1 MFGNPSLVTRIAV
14 GKTVGLAFGLIG
26 FLMMPY
32 ILSILALILMSRR
45 AQVPA
50 ALMVPFNKGER

>member
-1 MFGNPSLVTRIAV
+1 MA
-14 GKTVGLAFGLIG
+14 
-26 FLMMPY
+26 PY
-32 ILSILALILMSRR
+32 ILSILALVIMSRR